1 MINLKIKTPMKFTKT
16 LLTLATAFVMIGVT
30 TASAQFSSYNS
41 FVNGF
46 NLQLVSTTGAAT
58 NIIMFGTTNVDTAFG
73 VNNYVYPGSY
83 PASANNSYIGSNTV
97 VTGSSAF
104 GYQTNTGVILD
115 ARLWPNNNSDVASD
129 LGVFISICGVNNTVA
144 NTYVLTFAPVVDVQ
158 IPVGSGTITNSV
170 VSTSA
175 QNQFTV
181 SLTANGLTNVNVLT
195 NPPNAVIAGAH
206 KLRLLSVAM
215 TTTNAVGYSTNYSY
229 TSTLTNGVW
238 QAVTNSTIQTNWGG
252 VYINAGVSGYPPFHS
267 P

>member
-1 MINLKIKTPMKFTKT
+1 MKFTKSLFALVT
-16 LLTLATAFVMIGVT
+16 VCALLGVT
-30 TASAQFSSYNS
+30 TASAQFQSYNS

-46 NLQLVSTTGAAT
+46 NLQLVSTTGQAT
-58 NIIMFGTTNVDTAFG
+58 NIITFGGTNVDTAFG

-83 PASANNSYIGSNTV
+83 AASANNSYIGSNTV

-104 GYQTNTGVILD
+104 GYQTNTSVILD

-144 NTYVLTFAPVVDVQ
+144 NTYVLTFAPVVDVP
-158 IPVGSGTITNSV
+158 IPAGSGTITNAV
-170 VSTSA
+170 VSTAA
-175 QNQFTV
+175 QNQFVV
-181 SLTANGLTNVNVLT
+181 SLTANGLTPVNLLT
-195 NPPNAVIAGAH
+195 NPPNAAIAGAH

-215 TTTNAVGYSTNYSY
+215 TTTNAIGYSTNYSIS
-229 TSTLTNGVW
+229 STLTNGVW
-238 QAVTNSTIQTNWGG
+238 QATTNTTYATNWGG